1 MTHLKKKLI
10 KFLLEKKLFYVPIL
24 EFYINNYLSF
34 ATYGHEIANNVNI
47 RLNRTKIK
55 YGNTDT
61 IQFVKLLSVNK
72 KLFTNK
78 Y

>member
-1 MTHLKKKLI
+1 MTHLKKTNKI
-10 KFLLEKKLFYVPIL
+10 SFGKKKLFYVPIL

-34 ATYGHEIANNVNI
+34 ATYGHEITNNVMI

-61 IQFVKLLSVNK
+61 IQFVKHSYL
-72 KLFTNK
+72 
-78 Y
+78 